1 MDPKGWIMNRIFH
14 RTGWVLLC
22 AFLLACSASDQKAA
36 APPAAAEKFTLSSAA
51 FDAGGMIPRQ
61 FSCEGSDISPALK
74 WTDPPAGT
82 QSLALIVDD
91 PDAPAGTWVH
101 WVLYDLPASA
111 RELPEAMATD
121 AELPSGARHGRN
133 DFRRLGY
140 GGPCPP
146 PGPAHHYHFKLYALD
161 QKLDLKAGATKA
173 QVEHAMEGH
182 ILAKAELIGLYR
194 R

>member
-1 MDPKGWIMNRIFH
+1 MNRTFH
-14 RTGWVLLC
+14 CAAWLLLC
-22 AFLLACSASDQKAA
+22 AFVLACSASNQNAA
-36 APPAAAEKFTLSSAA
+36 TPAEPSGKFTLSSAA
-51 FDAGGMIPRQ
+51 FESGGVIPRQ

-74 WTDPPAGT
+74 WNDPPVGT
-82 QSLALIVDD
+82 ESFALIVDD

-101 WVLYDLPASA
+101 WVLYNLPATA
-111 RELPEAMATD
+111 RELPEAMAKD
-121 AELPSGARHGRN
+121 AELPGGACHGRN

-161 QKLDLKAGATKA
+161 RKLDLKPGATKA
-173 QVEHAMEGH
+173 EVEEAMAGH